1 MTDHPSPA
9 TDNRTRRITLTFDG
23 TTAPDKLP
31 SVSLCMIVKNEEDTL
46 AECLRSVGDF
56 PAEIIVVDTGS
67 TDRTV
72 AIAESFGAKVYHFQW
87 IDDFAAA
94 RNDAIRRATG
104 EWVFWMDADDRISP
118 ENLARLKQALASNAA
133 DVYSARIVS
142 PNAQHRQSRSIAH
155 HLRLFRNGLGLSFIY
170 PLHEDLN
177 LAAAS
182 RPLTV
187 AYTNIEIEHVGYVL
201 GDDLFKQKTRRNL
214 KIIRKCLAKDPQS
227 VRWHHHLGMSL
238 AILGDHPAA
247 IRALAF
253 VIAQGG
259 RGIGEVEFYY
269 THLWLISLYSKTR
282 RFNAAETLLRQA
294 MQRFPQ
300 RQHLFIA
307 AGMFYLDRDD
317 PETARR
323 WLEQAQQLPPESLS
337 MQGQTWLPGTLD
349 DYLGQTYL
357 LLGDVA
363 RARAQYRRSD
373 SVSAAKNPVAPGELH
388 KLEIELARGN
398 AALVAERLASRAN
411 GLPFAQK
418 LLARAYHRR
427 HAWSKAVAA
436 QARAVA
442 IGTPTAED
450 WRLLAAALILK
461 TGKTHSA
468 ARLCDM
474 ALRQFPADSRLADLQ
489 AFIRRNADIWQS
501 VAETVS
507 AALNADRRDRALSA
521 LRHIADLLDI
531 STTELLRQ
539 HGMRCINA
547 KNYSAAVEAFALLV
561 ELAPTDTAAY
571 KSLGVAL
578 NGVGM
583 ADDAVA
589 VWKVAQQLENQT
601 G

>member
-1 MTDHPSPA
+1 MANHLPPTTNNQTH
-9 TDNRTRRITLTFDG
+9 RITRTFDG
-23 TTAPDKLP
+23 TTVPDKLP

-46 AECLRSVGDF
+46 ADCLRSVGDF

-72 AIAESFGAKVYHFQW
+72 AIAESFGAKIFHFKW

-94 RNDAIRRATG
+94 RNAAIRHATA

-118 ENLARLKQALASNAA
+118 ENLARLKQALASGTA

-214 KIIRKCLAKDPQS
+214 KIIRRCLAEDPQS

-247 IRALAF
+247 IRALEF
-253 VIAQGG
+253 VMRQGG
-259 RGIGEVEFYY
+259 RGISEVEFYY
-269 THLWLISLYSKTR
+269 THLWLISLYSKTH
-282 RFNAAETLLRQA
+282 RFDAAESLLKQA
-294 MQRFPQ
+294 MQRFSK

-317 PETARR
+317 PESACR
-323 WLEQAQQLPPESLS
+323 WLAQAQQLPAEPLDV
-337 MQGQTWLPGTLD
+337 QGQTWLPGTLE
-349 DYLGQTYL
+349 DYLGQAYL
-357 LLGDVA
+357 LVGDVA
-363 RARAQYRRSD
+363 QARAQYHRAD
-373 SVSAAKNPVAPGELH
+373 DALMGKEGVTPGELH
-388 KLEIELARGN
+388 KLEMELARGN
-398 AALVAERLASRAN
+398 ASVVLERLASRAN
-411 GLPFAQK
+411 GQPFAHK

-427 HAWSKAVAA
+427 QEWSKAVAA

-442 IGTPTAED
+442 TGTPTAED
-450 WRLLAAALILK
+450 WRLLAGTLILK
-461 TGKTHSA
+461 TGKTRSA
-468 ARLCDM
+468 ARLCEM
-474 ALRQFPADSRLADLQ
+474 ALRQFPDDTALTDLL
-489 AFIRRNADIWQS
+489 AFIRQKPDFWQTIADTVS
-501 VAETVS
+501 VALAENGRGHALPVLNR
-507 AALNADRRDRALSA
+507 AAKV
-521 LRHIADLLDI
+521 LDI
-531 STTELLRQ
+531 LPDELLRQ
-539 HGMRCINA
+539 HGMRLINRGE
-547 KNYSAAVEAFALLV
+547 YPAAVEAFALLV
-561 ELAPTDTAAY
+561 ELAPTDAAAY

-583 ADDAVA
+583 EEDAIA
-589 VWKVAQQLENQT
+589 VWKMAQQLESQAK
-601 G
+601 